1 MEREQRKKTAAK
13 WWRSKWARRLAVL
26 CVGAALGAS
35 CSLLPPVVQPACVA
49 VVKVLHAAGAP

>member
-1 MEREQRKKTAAK
+1 MEREQKRTAK

-35 CSLLPPVVQPACVA
+35 CSLLPPVLRPACAA
-49 VVKVLHAAGAP
+49 VVEVLHTAGAP